1 MTNSGAWA
9 AVSSASVRTELSAI
23 LSRGRVSVLQ
33 GTKDGTVKSLVQLA
47 PSGRTAC
54 RGASVGLEDP
64 VIKQQESAC
73 VGTDSLGLC
82 KCATKIIFKLYLS
95 KCIPK
100 YY

>member
-82 KCATKIIFKLYLS
+82 KCATKIIFK
-95 KCIPK
+95 
-100 YY
+100 